1 MLRTLRFV
9 VAMVFFLVVFVGV
22 IAPAL
27 SQFSSAME
35 GAMISDGALTGV
47 IATTETVLFLGMPLV
62 MLGGVI
68 LIGFVVASGLRGTS
82 R

>member
-27 SQFSSAME
+27 SQFSAAME

-47 IATTETVLFLGMPLV
+47 IGTTETVLFLGMPLV
-62 MLGGVI
+62 LLGGVI

>member
-1 MLRTLRFV
+1 
-9 VAMVFFLVVFVGV
+9 
-22 IAPAL
+22 
-27 SQFSSAME
+27 
-35 GAMISDGALTGV
+35 
-47 IATTETVLFLGMPLV
+47 VLFLGMPLV